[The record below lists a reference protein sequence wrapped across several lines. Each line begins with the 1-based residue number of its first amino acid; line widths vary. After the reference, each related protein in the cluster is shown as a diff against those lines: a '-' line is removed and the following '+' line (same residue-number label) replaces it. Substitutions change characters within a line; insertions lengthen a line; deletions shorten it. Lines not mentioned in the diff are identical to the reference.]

1 MANVPA
7 NDMDEYV
14 ELAHDGSSFVF
25 DIETR
30 SRKRSLAYHFL
41 SEEHVWRDF
50 LNSLN
55 ESDVVW
61 DVGAHYG
68 IYSIPASETRTSGS
82 VYAFEPNP
90 HARDVLS
97 KNCRV
102 NGSDIEISRV
112 ALANDSGDT
121 AMRMKSRGG
130 DTAVIDLDNRF
141 TDDERYAEEVIIER
155 TSGDRLVEER
165 SYEVPD
171 VIKIDVEGAEPL
183 VIEGITELLIDCR
196 LIYVEVH
203 KPTTE
208 MTSVADFGYSV
219 AELLSMIRNSGYEL
233 RTLYEGPD
241 NMIVKAIRQ

>member
-1 MANVPA
+1 MVNVSA
-7 NDMDEYV
+7 EDMEEYV
-14 ELAHDGSSFVF
+14 ELTHDGSSFVF

-41 SEEHVWRDF
+41 SEENVWRDF
-50 LNSLN
+50 LDSLN
-55 ESDVVW
+55 ERDVVW
-61 DVGAHYG
+61 DIGAHYG
-68 IYSIPASETRTSGS
+68 IYSISASETRTSGS

-90 HARDVLS
+90 HARNVLS

-121 AMRMKSRGG
+121 AMRMRSQGG
-130 DTAVIDLDNRF
+130 DAAVIDPDNRLE
-141 TDDERYAEEVIIER
+141 DDERYVEDVIIER
-155 TSGDRLVEER
+155 TSGDELVEEHD
-165 SYEVPD
+165 YEAPD

-183 VIEGITELLIDCR
+183 VIEGTTELLTDCR

-203 KPTTE
+203 KPTTD

-233 RTLYEGPD
+233 RTLYDGPD
-241 NMIVKAIRQ
+241 NMIVKAISQ